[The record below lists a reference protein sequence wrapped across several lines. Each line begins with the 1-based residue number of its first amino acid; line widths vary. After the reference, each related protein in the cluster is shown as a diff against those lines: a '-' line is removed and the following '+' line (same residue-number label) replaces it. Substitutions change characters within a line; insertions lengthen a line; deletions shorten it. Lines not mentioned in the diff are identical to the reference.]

1 MKLTK
6 QDIKTLEKI
15 KKLCDKLDCKDCKFN
30 DTNRKECI
38 LQNQPNWWYL
48 DAIREE

>member
-15 KKLCDKLDCKDCKFN
+15 KKMRDKTQCLKCIFCQE
-30 DTNRKECI
+30 KECI
-38 LQNQPNWWYL
+38 LQNQPNWWQL
-48 DAIREE
+48 DFERSDT

>member
-15 KKLCDKLDCKDCKFN
+15 KKICKQLQCEDCKFN
-30 DTNRKECI
+30 IKNRECI
-38 LQNQPNWWYL
+38 LQNQPNWWHL
-48 DAIREE
+48 DVIKEE

>member
-15 KKLCDKLDCKDCKFN
+15 KKICKRTQCED
-30 DTNRKECI
+30 CI
-38 LQNQPNWWYL
+38 LM
-48 DAIREE
+48 

>member
-15 KKLCDKLDCKDCKFN
+15 KKICKRTQCEDCIFN
-30 DTNRKECI
+30 VKNRECI
-38 LQNQPNWWYL
+38 LQNQQNWWNL
-48 DAIREE
+48 DLIKEE